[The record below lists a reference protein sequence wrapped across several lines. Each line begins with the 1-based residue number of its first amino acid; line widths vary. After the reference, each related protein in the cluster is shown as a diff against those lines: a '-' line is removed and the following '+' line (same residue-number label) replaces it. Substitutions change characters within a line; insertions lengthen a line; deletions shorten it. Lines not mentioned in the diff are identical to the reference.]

1 MVDVFREL
9 SELLGRSKAS
19 RHRAVPFHRDGQ
31 VARRFERAV
40 LHRLQD
46 RRVLEHHA
54 ADAAAIYQRKLWAE
68 QEKQS
73 LEEMEA
79 HGVEIIYP
87 DKQPFMDAAAPMIE
101 RFKNDPV
108 FHDLI
113 DQIQNTHEKDN

>member
-1 MVDVFREL
+1 MTLHCGGEEL
-9 SELLGRSKAS
+9 CHFCGLPK
-19 RHRAVPFHRDGQ
+19 
-31 VARRFERAV
+31 
-40 LHRLQD
+40 
-46 RRVLEHHA
+46 
-54 ADAAAIYQRKLWAE
+54 
-68 QEKQS
+68 
-73 LEEMEA
+73 EEMEA